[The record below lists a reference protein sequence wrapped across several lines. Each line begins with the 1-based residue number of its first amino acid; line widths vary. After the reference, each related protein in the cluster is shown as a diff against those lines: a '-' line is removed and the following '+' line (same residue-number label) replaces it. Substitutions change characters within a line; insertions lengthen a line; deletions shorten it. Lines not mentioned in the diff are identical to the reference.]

1 MSSGSFNKDDCK
13 QLKIEIHARSSEA
26 DVPGEE
32 AFNGHDPTVTIGCHG
47 PEKGVGSG
55 LHVAVQHD
63 CTLVTQD
70 TDIPASGMQ
79 VDAAVKWV
87 LVGVESHEVSSLLVY
102 LNFPKS
108 AYH

>member
-1 MSSGSFNKDDCK
+1 MDGFHLEGVAEDERALLFGT
-13 QLKIEIHARSSEA
+13 QVGEP
-26 DVPGEE
+26 VPGEE
-32 AFNGHDPTVTIGCHG
+32 AFNGHDPTVTIECHG
-47 PEKGVGSG
+47 PEKRVGSG

-63 CTLVTQD
+63 FTIVTQD
-70 TDIPASGMQ
+70 TDVHASGMQ

-87 LVGVESHEVSSLLVY
+87 WMGVESHEVSSFLVY